1 MHHPEHHPE
10 HHPDAETFRTVDELV
25 GHLRSLATI
34 GSDEGMA
41 FSELDHGLQTAAIL
55 EAEYPDD
62 TELQVAGLIHDL
74 AHPWDGPGQPDH
86 HRLGADAVRS
96 LLGERTAV
104 LIESHVDAKRY
115 LVATD
120 AEYESALSPGSI
132 VTLAAQGGA
141 MSADEVVA
149 AEQRPDWQRA
159 VALRRADDRAKVVG
173 AVTPALDHWLAAIHE
188 VAATA
193 PAER

>member
-1 MHHPEHHPE
+1 VTTT
-10 HHPDAETFRTVDELV
+10 DRQTFRTVDQLV
-25 GHLRSLATI
+25 DHLRSLTSI

-41 FSELDHGLQTAAIL
+41 FSELDHGLQTAALL
-55 EAEYPDD
+55 EIEYPDD
-62 TELQVAGLIHDL
+62 AELQVAGLIHDL
-74 AHPWDGPGQPDH
+74 AHPWDGPGQPHH

-120 AEYESALSPGSI
+120 DEYESALSPGSI

-141 MSADEVVA
+141 MSSEEVA
-149 AEQRPDWQRA
+149 TAEQRPDWERA

-173 AVTPALDHWLAAIHE
+173 AVTPPLEHWLPAIHE
-188 VAATA
+188 IAATS
-193 PAER
+193 PTRR

>member
-1 MHHPEHHPE
+1 MHHLEHR
-10 HHPDAETFRTVDELV
+10 PDAETFSTVDDLV

-62 TELQVAGLIHDL
+62 AELQVAGLIHDL

-86 HRLGADAVRS
+86 HRLGAHAVRS
-96 LLGERTAV
+96 LLGERTAA
-104 LIESHVDAKRY
+104 LIEAHVDAKRY

-120 AEYESALSPGSI
+120 AEYGSALSPGSV
-132 VTLAAQGGA
+132 VTLEAQGGA
-141 MSADEVVA
+141 MS
-149 AEQRPDWQRA
+149 
-159 VALRRADDRAKVVG
+159 RRRG
-173 AVTPALDHWLAAIHE
+173 GRRRT
-188 VAATA
+188 ATA
-193 PAER
+193 TGSEPSPCAGPTTGQGRRRGHARARPLGAGHPRGCRRCSTTP